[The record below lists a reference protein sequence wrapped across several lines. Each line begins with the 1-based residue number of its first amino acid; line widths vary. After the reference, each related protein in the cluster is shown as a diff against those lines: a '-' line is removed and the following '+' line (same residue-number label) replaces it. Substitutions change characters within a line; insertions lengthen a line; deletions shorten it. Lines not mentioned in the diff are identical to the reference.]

1 MKVFK
6 KEDIRNMD
14 LMLKERYETVIAEI
28 PHIPMDNPVACW
40 LQNGYII
47 SEDGTVTEETDPMAL
62 FGIRPVFYLNTNT
75 QPLKRGEKVKV
86 GNIYCTAISICE
98 ALADIHISY
107 SHYDEKTFK
116 YLTSDIKELLSKGYF
131 LYFIKED

>member
-6 KEDIRNMD
+6 KEDIRNID

-47 SEDGTVTEETDPMAL
+47 SEDGTVAEETDPMAL
-62 FGIRPVFYLNTNT
+62 FGIRPVFYLNT

-116 YLTSDIKELLSKGYF
+116 YLTSDIKEFLSKCF
-131 LYFIKED
+131 LSFIKED